1 MVANA
6 AEEAVAEELLPSEK
20 LFITFVLEQD
30 NDIAT
35 TSCFCVLKAKGTNL
49 IGKVMNSIARGD
61 FN

>member
-6 AEEAVAEELLPSEK
+6 AEEAVAELLPSEE
-20 LFITFVLEQD
+20 LFITVVLEQD

-35 TSCFCVLKAKGTNL
+35 TSYFCVLKAKGTNL